1 MQRVGNEDAP
11 LTGRFTILSLCLVCL
26 WLALSAHAAD
36 SKGYPKYGPKE
47 APIAV
52 PLSQSNDFF
61 RNDENSAPDFWRLMP
76 YYVPQI
82 TGGSCSVASVAMIV
96 NGFARSGKA
105 LKDADTII
113 RQSDLLDS
121 VKQHPWKKRRGLS
134 LEKLNIV
141 LSESLKIY
149 GISKGDTQ
157 MVQTKEDTPKAFNAF
172 RRVLE
177 TNEQSADDFLVVHYL
192 QNVLT
197 QAPGGPYP
205 HISPIGAYD
214 IKNRKVLILDVDR
227 KWYEP
232 YWVSDKVLF
241 EAMVEK
247 TRYFGH
253 GGYIRAWVPLK

>member
-1 MQRVGNEDAP
+1 MQMVRNQRTP
-11 LTGRFTILSLCLVCL
+11 LIGRCHVLWLCLACL
-26 WLALSAHAAD
+26 CLSMPAHAAD
-36 SKGYPKYGPKE
+36 NEDHPKYGPE
-47 APIAV
+47 ETPVAV

-61 RNDENSAPDFWRLMP
+61 RNSKNNAPDFWRLIP

-96 NGFARSGKA
+96 NGFARSGRA

-113 RQSDLLDS
+113 RQSDLLDN

-134 LEKLNIV
+134 IEKLNVV
-141 LSESLKIY
+141 LNESLKIY
-149 GISKGDTQ
+149 GISNGDTQ
-157 MVQTKEDTPKAFNAF
+157 MVQTSKNTPKAFDEF

-177 TNEQSADDFLVVHYL
+177 INEQSANDFLVVHYL

-197 QAPGGPYP
+197 KAPGGPYP

-241 EAMVEK
+241 EAMLGR
-247 TRYFGH
+247 TRAFGH
-253 GGYIRAWVPLK
+253 GGYIRVWIPSG